1 MMTKFLKDNR
11 WSLLFTVGMLFSP
24 LVLPV
29 GLVIGVAIPAI
40 ALIWIYKLFTLERA
54 MQSGPGRGASRDS
67 AEGLHRAIDHYTANL
82 NSCIQDEL
90 VRFDE
95 ELMQLKAMV
104 ADAVATM
111 ANSFNNLHQLTSGQS
126 TVVHALIHDLD
137 RSTEKSES
145 SMSFQQFAEETDKVL
160 SFFIEHILQISK
172 QSMEMVN
179 VINDVGSHMAHVE
192 KLLGDVQKIADQTN
206 LLALNAAIEAARAGE
221 AGRGFA
227 VVADEVR
234 NLSKN
239 SDKFSEEIK
248 TVVNASKRNISQAQ
262 AMIEEMASKDM
273 NITISSKAKID
284 KMMSDISVMN
294 SKVSHSIDQVSKLNT
309 RIEHSVND
317 AVRGLQFED
326 MSRQLIEYLQANIQ
340 NFQALIDEINVG
352 LGVFKTTDSA
362 SWETQLNDGIDRL
375 REMKQQ
381 WRTKANKAVSQ
392 SSVDEGD
399 VELF

>member
-1 MMTKFLKDNR
+1 MTKFLIDNR
-11 WSLLFTVGMLFSP
+11 WQVVLTIIMMLSP
-24 LVLPV
+24 L
-29 GLVIGVAIPAI
+29 LVHSGAGVWLSMPLI
-40 ALIWIYKLFTLERA
+40 ALLWMHKVFVMHRQLQHKGDSDQDRDDAERLI
-54 MQSGPGRGASRDS
+54 Q
-67 AEGLHRAIDHYTANL
+67 AIDRYVMGLA
-82 NSCIQDEL
+82 SCISDEL
-90 VRFDE
+90 VQFNN
-95 ELMQLKAMV
+95 ELQQLKAMV

-111 ANSFNNLHQLTSGQS
+111 SNSFNNLHQLTSGQS
-126 TVVHALIHDLD
+126 VVVHSLIHDLD
-137 RSTEKSES
+137 RSEQKADG

-160 SFFIEHILQISK
+160 GFFIEHILLISK
-172 QSMEMVN
+172 QSMEMVG
-179 VINDVGSHMAHVE
+179 VINDVGGHMAHVE

-248 TVVNASKRNISQAQ
+248 AVVNASKNNIRQAQ

-284 KMMSDISVMN
+284 KMMSDIAVIN
-294 SKVSHSIDQVSKLNT
+294 NKVSHSIDQVSNLNNK
-309 RIEHSVND
+309 IERSVND

-326 MSRQLIEYLQANIQ
+326 MSRQLIEYLQTNVQ
-340 NFQALIDEINVG
+340 NFQAVVDEISIG
-352 LGVFKTTDSA
+352 MGVFKTTDTA
-362 SWETQLNDGIDRL
+362 SWEKQLNEGAERL

-381 WRTKANKAVSQ
+381 WRARANKVVSQ